1 MFEGTVNRVFFT
13 GKFDTG
19 NLHEVSE
26 GKISYYQPQKKS
38 EADPVTAKP
47 KYDSL
52 EYDFLKKAD
61 RHFTLKTRP
70 DAFGQPKQSGNRSW
84 YHFAIKNES
93 SNDLKVTLNIVD
105 LNKHSKLYQQG
116 LRPVVRC
123 SGDDYKPVS
132 DLHKDNFIE
141 KNWRRLRWSAIAFGN
156 VEEYGFCISFPVILP
171 PGQYF
176 YLAFCYPF
184 SYTSSLRLLDLI
196 SQKVQVYNSHNGT
209 DKIQYESR
217 LLCKSYENRD
227 VNLITI
233 TEKDKKR
240 ETAQHLNTTE
250 SSNFDNTLDSEDPE
264 FTELDSSILNSSTLN
279 SSKLSSKQNGDWMV
293 YSDSESVIKTPFHEK
308 HSHKK
313 CIIVTARVH
322 PGETPGQLNF
332 SGFLRF
338 VLSNDPRAIILRK
351 HFVIRLVPILNP
363 DGVYR
368 GHFRMDYF
376 GNNLNRFYIDHDPK
390 YQPQCY
396 ALKTLI
402 GWMVDARNSKTGQLQ
417 TDHLPTNN
425 HSNFVDNVFFIDMHA
440 HATKRGCFL
449 FGNYLQDH
457 AQQIENVLYAKL
469 AEQNSVYFDFDNSN
483 FSEKNMH
490 VVDKRDGMA
499 RDGCTRVAFYKLF
512 NLRHCYTLESNYNSG
527 RWPARKLLPH
537 SGKFLRELDNA
548 EESSKLN
555 WLMNLQDFKSGSGS
569 PSGVYTDE
577 SCWLEVGAGL
587 AVSIL
592 DVYQL
597 MPKYLSRIPIFE
609 RIHEAAEKT
618 LPSYVRGMKLTKAK
632 SNASLKKEKSEI
644 KKNSRNTNSGKKGS
658 RLKPIQKYS
667 ENNHSDSGLNKTPEV
682 HNSIKTLVNLSEPNL
697 RKLQIK
703 SPESRDTNLRKIN
716 TGSVSASSK
725 SSTESRTN
733 STQPSSSVKKNS
745 KISVKNTTSSYKA
758 SKYTTSKSS
767 MENGKTPMKVVSSD
781 VGDARALASIVQGYF
796 DPRSQLHNNTVSSS
810 SSSIFPNREK
820 KKVMRDSKKYI
831 GDLRSLPRKFD
842 QRSVSGE
849 MSIST
854 AKLRFKRV
862 PEIAKNSNSLKL
874 E

>member
-1 MFEGTVNRVFFT
+1 MFEGTVNKVFFT

-38 EADPVTAKP
+38 DADPATPKP

-61 RHFTLKTRP
+61 RHFILKTRP

-84 YHFAIKNES
+84 YHFSIKNES
-93 SNDLKVTLNIVD
+93 SSDLNVTLNIVD

-123 SGDDYKPVS
+123 SGDGYKPVS
-132 DLHKDNFIE
+132 DLHRDNFIE

-156 VEEYGFCISFPVILP
+156 VEEYGFCISFPVTLP

-196 SQKVQVYNSHNGT
+196 SQKVQVYNNQNFG
-209 DKIQYESR
+209 DKIHYESR

-233 TEKDKKR
+233 TEKDKNDTQNVK
-240 ETAQHLNTTE
+240 TTE
-250 SSNFDNTLDSEDPE
+250 SCFSNFDNTLDSEHPE
-264 FTELDSSILNSSTLN
+264 FTELDASMLNSSILD
-279 SSKLSSKQNGDWMV
+279 SKQHGDSMV
-293 YSDSESVIKTPFHEK
+293 YSDPEAVIKTPFNEK
-308 HSHKK
+308 YSHKK

-338 VLSNDPRAIILRK
+338 VLSNDPRAKILRQN
-351 HFVIRLVPILNP
+351 FVIRLVPILNP

-402 GWMVDARNSKTGQLQ
+402 GWMVDARNAKTGGQLQ
-417 TDHLPTNN
+417 TNQLSQPNIHN
-425 HSNFVDNVFFIDMHA
+425 SNFVDNVFFIDMHA

-457 AQQIENVLYAKL
+457 AQQIDNVLYAKL
-469 AEQNSVYFDFDNSN
+469 AEQNSVYFDFENSN

-512 NLRHCYTLESNYNSG
+512 NLKHCYTLESNYNSG

-537 SGKFLRELDNA
+537 SGKFLRDLDNA
-548 EESSKLN
+548 EGSKLN
-555 WLMNLQDFKSGSGS
+555 WLINLQDLKSGSGS

-577 SCWLEVGAGL
+577 LCWLEVGAGL

-597 MPKYLSRIPIFE
+597 MPKHFSRVPIFE

-632 SNASLKKEKSEI
+632 SNSSLKKEKSEI
-644 KKNSRNTNSGKKGS
+644 KKNSKNTNSDKKGS

-667 ENNHSDSGLNKTPEV
+667 ENNYSDTVLNKTPEI

-697 RKLQIK
+697 RKFQTK
-703 SPESRDTNLRKIN
+703 TPDSRDRKLRKSSN

-725 SSTESRTN
+725 SSTESRT
-733 STQPSSSVKKNS
+733 STQATSSSVKKNS
-745 KISVKNTTSSYKA
+745 KLLVKTKSSSYKA
-758 SKYTTSKSS
+758 SKYTTLKNSV
-767 MENGKTPMKVVSSD
+767 ENGKTPMKVVSSD

-796 DPRSQLHNNTVSSS
+796 DPRSQVHNSSASSS
-810 SSSIFPNREK
+810 SSPMFPSRDT

-842 QRSVSGE
+842 QKSISGE

-862 PEIAKNSNSLKL
+862 PEIAKNSNRLKL
-874 E
+874 D